1 MDHPHGGFE
10 AVEGVS
16 PWVVV
21 VRLVLLLVSA
31 LIAGSG
37 LAVTVPKWVRAAN
50 FALAA
55 VALGLVTVSVV
66 AFDAHVL
73 GAAAHGVLVVAVPV
87 LLGTPAVR
95 WVAGALT
102 LLLVIETSVGDSGL
116 LLVANTVYVAGA
128 VAWVALALSPG
139 SRFRQHALSLG
150 VVLALAGLVRL
161 VSSGLAFD
169 RRIHETLLGAGL
181 VVVVLLPL
189 AALGIRRWG
198 TPVVAASLLVWSGL
212 AAIPSPQELPAPG
225 VPVLASAAGFP
236 VLISPHRPGRNLVHF
251 PSSAGNPTVSVGS
264 VEVPAVPVAG
274 ADGTWAEVDL
284 PAGRGSLTVRSGD
297 DSSSVRFDTG
307 TAPGP
312 APDVECASA
321 ALGGL
326 VAGKKDVLA
335 SCPSDGLSTEDSD
348 SLTKL
353 VTFLKN
359 KGVTSVR
366 LVTDSSPRSVQ
377 ASALVSA
384 GLRVED
390 SGDALVVLSGWS
402 DAYRAL
408 SKAGVEQAENP
419 VYPHGLYVAPWLL
432 TTPIATSV
440 TTLAVPL
447 RFDPREQLP
456 IGYAIEIGNSFG
468 GANPTPAGFRSWLGG
483 QSAGDQVQIYAV
495 AQVTA
500 MPMGPGEAHGP
511 GMPMQEELAG
521 QWVPKATVVPVSPV
535 LS

>member
-10 AVEGVS
+10 AASDVS
-16 PWVVV
+16 VWVVV
-21 VRLVLLLVSA
+21 VRLALLLVSA
-31 LIAGSG
+31 LVAGSG
-37 LAVTVPKWVRAAN
+37 LAVVVPRWVRAAN

-55 VALGLVTVSVV
+55 LALGLVSVSLLL
-66 AFDAHVL
+66 FSAHVL
-73 GAAAHGVLVVAVPV
+73 GAVAHGVLVVLVPV
-87 LLGTPAVR
+87 LLGRPAVR
-95 WVAGALT
+95 WVASALT

-128 VAWVALALSPG
+128 VAWVALVLAGGARS
-139 SRFRQHALSLG
+139 RQHAVSLG

-169 RRIHETLLGAGL
+169 RRVYETLLGLGL
-181 VVVVLLPL
+181 VLVVLLPL
-189 AALGIRRWG
+189 AALGIRRYG
-198 TPVVAASLLVWSGL
+198 TLAVAAGLLAWSGL
-212 AAIPSPQELPAPG
+212 AAIPSPQELPVPG
-225 VPVLASAAGFP
+225 VPVLASAGSTP
-236 VLISPHRPGRNLVHF
+236 VLISPHRPGRNLVHL
-251 PSSAGNPTVSVGS
+251 PSGNWTVGPSD
-264 VEVPAVPVAG
+264 VPALPSAG
-274 ADGTWAEVDL
+274 ADGVWAEVDL
-284 PAGRGSLTVRSGD
+284 PAGRGSLALKSGG
-297 DSSSVRFDTG
+297 SSYSVSYDTG
-307 TAPGP
+307 GEPGP
-312 APDVECASA
+312 APDAECATA

-326 VAGKKDVLA
+326 LSGRKDVLT
-335 SCPSDGLSTEDSD
+335 SCPADRLSTEDSD

-366 LVTDSSPRSVQ
+366 IVSDSTPRGVA
-377 ASALVSA
+377 ASALVRS
-384 GLRVED
+384 GLAVSD

-402 DAYRAL
+402 AAHSAL
-408 SKAGVEQAENP
+408 SRAGVEQAERP

-432 TTPIATSV
+432 TTPLATSV

-456 IGYAIEIGNSFG
+456 IGYAVELGNRFG
-468 GANPTPAGFRSWLGG
+468 GSNPTPAGFRSWLGDRP
-483 QSAGDQVQIYAV
+483 AGDQVQIYAV

-500 MPMGPGEAHGP
+500 MPMGPDEAHGP